1 MTVSP
6 STKKRVASLVSK
18 GRVRLSL
25 CDPPS
30 PCPVITRG
38 ANLRTKER
46 DIRAEI
52 LTPEE
57 VRSLFGQISITSS
70 IGLRNRAVIT
80 VLYRAGL
87 RHAEALALLEKDVDL
102 SGGAI
107 AVLHGKGD
115 RRRTVG
121 IDPGACEVIRLWI
134 ERRRRLGF
142 GPEVPLF
149 CTLQGRPMKQ
159 SYMKHLLPRL
169 AQQARIGKR
178 VHAHGL
184 RHTHAY
190 ELMMEGVEIPI
201 IQRQL
206 GHVSLATTSVYLN
219 HIAPRQVIE
228 TMRNAIGR
236 RDHFGG
242 SVPTFR
248 LASDSEA
255 QLCSQLPG
263 SGKEGHEDTDH
274 GVHQLG

>member
-1 MTVSP
+1 MEDLGNRPFDCQPEHQKTSGFTRFEGTRTFVIVRP
-6 STKKRVASLVSK
+6 AVTMPGYHQGREPNKGKRY
-18 GRVRLSL
+18 
-25 CDPPS
+25 P
-30 PCPVITRG
+30 
-38 ANLRTKER
+38 
-46 DIRAEI
+46 AEI

-228 TMRNAIGR
+228 TMRK
-236 RDHFGG
+236 RDWT
-242 SVPTFR
+242 P
-248 LASDSEA
+248 
-255 QLCSQLPG
+255 
-263 SGKEGHEDTDH
+263 
-274 GVHQLG
+274 